1 LLRKARITIRFGT
14 LNHCLFDEANPAGA
28 VCLEHTIVPA
38 GHTGPLEE
46 RCRPDRCRNSLIGV
60 EHIPIHDAHRRTQ
73 LTLLNTPGLPTV
85 RQALIRRELERV
97 EAVLDTIP
105 EDSR

>member
-1 LLRKARITIRFGT
+1 M
-14 LNHCLFDEANPAGA
+14 
-28 VCLEHTIVPA
+28 CLEHATVPY

-46 RCRPDRCRNSLIGV
+46 RCRPDRCHNSLIGI

-73 LTLLNTPGLPTV
+73 LTLLNTPDLPAA

-105 EDSR
+105 GEAR